1 MDAEET
7 ALKLR
12 GSGKSRDLKK
22 DLRDFASARPEGWSH
37 EDWIRFLESLESRG
51 HNIADREMIGIAL
64 EKERL
69 DLALSGIRGLGPQ
82 RRSALIEKYGTVW
95 NLRNA
100 DVDEIRAV
108 GRLPA
113 GLAEQAKAAV
123 S

>member
-51 HNIADREMIGIAL
+51 HNIANRELIGIAL

-69 DLALSGIRGLGPQ
+69 DLALSGVRGLGPQ

-100 DVDEIRAV
+100 DVDEVRAV

-113 GLAEQAKAAV
+113 GLAEEAKAAV